1 VSEALHT
8 HTHTHTGTQ
17 CDVTGEPR
25 TLQVHFKCATDSL
38 NVIASVKEKSTCKYI
53 LVFYTPLICN
63 HPQVSQCTCFTG
75 ISDLRILVSQCTC
88 FTVFYTPLICNHPQ
102 VSQCTCFTGTKVQMR
117 ALDIEEYEDT
127 YNARTI
133 AGVFFIALLVQK
145 YK

>member
-1 VSEALHT
+1 M
-8 HTHTHTGTQ
+8 
-17 CDVTGEPR
+17 TGEPR

-75 ISDLRILVSQCTC
+75 
-88 FTVFYTPLICNHPQ
+88 
-102 VSQCTCFTGTKVQMR
+102 TKVQMR
-117 ALDIEEYEDT
+117 ALAIEEYEDT

-133 AGVFFIALLVQK
+133 AGFFLLL
-145 YK
+145 Y